1 MTINVTN
8 VQMFVGKQSI
18 ELEDWI
24 GIHWNSLDVDWMLII
39 GIHWNSLDVDWMLII
54 GIHWNSLDVDWNSL
68 EFIGIDWN

>member
-39 GIHWNSLDVDWMLII
+39 GIHWNSLDVDW
-54 GIHWNSLDVDWNSL
+54 NSL
-68 EFIGIDWN
+68 EFIGIDLELIGC

>member
-39 GIHWNSLDVDWMLII
+39 GIHWNSLDVDWMLI
-54 GIHWNSLDVDWNSL
+54 GIHWNSLEL
-68 EFIGIDWN
+68 IGIDWMLIGC